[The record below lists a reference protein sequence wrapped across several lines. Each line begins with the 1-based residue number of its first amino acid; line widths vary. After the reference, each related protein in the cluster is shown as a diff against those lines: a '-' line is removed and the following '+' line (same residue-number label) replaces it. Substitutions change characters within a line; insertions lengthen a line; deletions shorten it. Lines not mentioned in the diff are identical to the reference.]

1 MMSYKRG
8 ERMMKIPFST
18 IIFILTVF
26 ILVQPVLAD
35 TGTYVIE
42 SQRTDLTIQTNRNV
56 YIEYNVKFRVT
67 GGNIPWV
74 TIGLPTS
81 DFEIINYGGSATS
94 VTPKNS
100 YGWSGVYI
108 QLDKTYFGGDSFTFN
123 FKVNQKNFVNKYG
136 ENASIQFT
144 PTWWDN
150 AQTEKLIIAVWMPP
164 EIKEVKTASEATR
177 YENNSVVWEW
187 NSVGSGVKNTVGI
200 IMPLTVF
207 TGMENAESNSGFGIP
222 SKTTQ
227 NLEGLLSNYVMF
239 LPLMFI
245 GLFLVFG
252 FFKFL
257 GSGDYESPSFH
268 VGGNSNFTRHLNMK
282 CINDGEDL
290 EKKDVKD
297 VTIDVCNKCGG
308 GFFDKSE
315 IEKLIKND
323 ASESIFFSG
332 KPTGEPKP
340 CRRGICP
347 RCDGTMTKV
356 TKTYKGDS
364 TSILVCD
371 DCSGIWL
378 DRGQFDKIKKIRNEQ
393 EDEQK
398 KKRDSGGDW
407 FPIYWWF
414 LYPHIFST
422 GNYSTQA
429 FKFGGGESGGAGK
442 SGEYDAPSSCVSC
455 ACVSA
460 CACACACAG
469 GGANGCSPKN
479 KMPQIILDKYKS
491 VKNEK

>member
-1 MMSYKRG
+1 M
-8 ERMMKIPFST
+8 FAT
-18 IIFILTVF
+18 LFIIILAN
-26 ILVQPVLAD
+26 PALAD
-35 TGTYVIE
+35 TGTYIIE
-42 SQRTDLTIQTNRNV
+42 SQRTDLTIQTNRDV

-94 VTPKNS
+94 VTAKNS

-108 QLDKTYFGGDSFTFN
+108 ELDKTYFSGDSFIFN
-123 FKVNQKNFVNKYG
+123 FKVNQRNFINKYG

-150 AQTEKLIIAVWMPP
+150 AQTEKLTIAIWMPP
-164 EIKEVKTASEATR
+164 EIKEVKTASEPTR

-187 NSVGSGVKNTVGI
+187 DNVGRGVKNTVGV
-200 IMPLTVF
+200 IMPLDVF
-207 TGMENAESNSGFGIP
+207 TGMENAQSMQPADSGLGTSSIGQDFGGILNITSILP
-222 SKTTQ
+222 VVFI
-227 NLEGLLSNYVMF
+227 LIF
-239 LPLMFI
+239 LGFMFI
-245 GLFLVFG
+245 
-252 FFKFL
+252 KFM

-268 VGGNSNFTRHLNMK
+268 VGGDSNFTRHLNMK
-282 CINDGEDL
+282 CINDSEDL

-308 GFFDKSE
+308 GFFDKGE

-323 ASESIFFSG
+323 ASESMFFSG

-340 CRRGICP
+340 YRRGICP
-347 RCDGTMTKV
+347 RCDGIMTKV
-356 TKTYKGDS
+356 TKIYKGDS

-371 DCSGIWL
+371 DCNGIWL
-378 DRGQFDKIKKIRNEQ
+378 DRGQFDKIKKLRLEQ

-398 KKRDSGGDW
+398 KKRDEGGEW
-407 FPIYWWF
+407 FPIYWWLF
-414 LYPHIFST
+414 YPHIFST

-442 SGEYDAPSSCVSC
+442 SGDYDAPSSCACVSC
-455 ACVSA
+455 ACVSS
-460 CACACACAG
+460 CAVCCACAG
-469 GGANGCSPKN
+469 GGGQGCSPKN
-479 KMPQIILDKYKS
+479 KVPQIILNKYKNKG
-491 VKNEK
+491 VKNGME